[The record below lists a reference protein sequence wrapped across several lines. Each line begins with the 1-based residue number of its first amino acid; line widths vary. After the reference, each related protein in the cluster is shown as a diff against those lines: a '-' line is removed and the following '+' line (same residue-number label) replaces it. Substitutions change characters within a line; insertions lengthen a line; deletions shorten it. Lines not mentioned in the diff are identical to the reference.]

1 MEQKLKVCQCC
12 GRELPLDQFI
22 KKTYGLSKT
31 CRECHGKK
39 IAEAK
44 QKKRDMENAEQRVLD
59 ARKLRLKDFTPREL
73 MQELARRG
81 YAGKQ
86 TFTHVHEIDITN
98 F

>member
-1 MEQKLKVCQCC
+1 MELRKCTCC

-44 QKKRDMENAEQRVLD
+44 QKKRDMENAEQRVLN
-59 ARKLRLKDFTPREL
+59 ARNLRLKDFTPRE
-73 MQELARRG
+73 MMEELARRG
-81 YAGKQ
+81 YAGKL
-86 TFTHVHEIDITN
+86 TFTQVHEIDITN